1 MNVESKEAQQSACLN
16 ASQDTKLA
24 AIHSDI
30 SVSEMCTQ

>member
-1 MNVESKEAQQSACLN
+1 MNRESKEAQQSACLN